1 MSRTATGIR
10 RLVLR
15 GATAFALAIALCAA
29 TATGALAAKVTVG
42 VPGTVHTHKV
52 FSVTLKGSFH
62 KSELHGKAYLVAFF
76 QYSSSACQ
84 ATAKAERV
92 LPGVGTT
99 LDFAGSESHS
109 PFSRTDRWKAGLYTG
124 SERVCAYLYPKTVS
138 PLSNVNP
145 IATASKLF
153 HASKST

>member
-1 MSRTATGIR
+1 MSSTATGIH
-10 RLVLR
+10 RLVLC
-15 GATAFALAIALCAA
+15 GATAFALAMVLCAA
-29 TATGALAAKVTVG
+29 TSAAALAAKVTIG
-42 VPGTVHTHKV
+42 VPGTIHTHKL

-62 KSELHGKAYLVAFF
+62 KSELHGTAYLVAFF
-76 QYSSSACQ
+76 QYSSKGCQ
-84 ATAKAERV
+84 PTARAEYS
-92 LPGVGTT
+92 LPT
-99 LDFAGSESHS
+99 SEITYEFSGGEAHS

-138 PLSNVNP
+138 PSSNVNP